1 VDVGVVLNH
10 EYRKVKTPKKNSMAA
25 APLGVHKTTR
35 ETYTFHLNG
44 LASMRPFGQDDQGAR
59 PD

>member
-1 VDVGVVLNH
+1 M
-10 EYRKVKTPKKNSMAA
+10 TA
-25 APLGVHKTTR
+25 APFGVHKTTR

-44 LASMRPFGQDDQGAR
+44 RASLRPFGQDVQGAR